1 MKIKT
6 EWIKVH
12 KEFMKQ
18 RATLT
23 PETAMEMDSLCLPM
37 NYSNMLDETISAD
50 KME

>member
-23 PETAMEMDSLCLPM
+23 PETAMEMDSLWKWTVC
-37 NYSNMLDETISAD
+37 SNMLEEAISAD